1 MSRPDP
7 DGPADEHGANA
18 LIAAARARLKTE
30 QARLDAL
37 LEKHED
43 KPVIDVA
50 LRTYRRD
57 REVAGTVVG
66 SAIAFR
72 LFLFFVP
79 VLLFVVGL
87 AGFLAV
93 WVDPEDVNDNAGITG
108 GLADQIRTAFQQ
120 PGSTRWLALLI
131 GLFGIATTG
140 RSLSKVMVASSSLA
154 WRLPPTTKAS
164 VRVIGALVGL
174 VAGIG
179 MLAVLVNRVRAQFG
193 VAVAGFSFLAV
204 FVGYVL
210 VWLAISMLLPRATKD
225 PAVLLPGAVLVA
237 GTLTGMQVVSQ
248 LYLPDRFG
256 RASQLY
262 GAVGTTIVTLGWFF
276 IAGRA
281 MVVAMC
287 LNAIIH
293 ERFGTI
299 SRLVFSL
306 PILRSLARR
315 SAWVRRFFGLDD
327 SPGGGP
333 AVERARGEPGRGGGE
348 DGGRHGVDAG
358 ESDEQGGE
366 EQSGGEQPGLGG
378 HAGGGAHHDGEGR

>member
-1 MSRPDP
+1 MSSPE
-7 DGPADEHGANA
+7 PAPDEHGANA
-18 LIAAARARLKTE
+18 LVAAARQRLKTE
-30 QARLDAL
+30 QARFDAL
-37 LEKHED
+37 LEKHGD
-43 KPVIDVA
+43 KPVIEIA

-79 VLLFVVGL
+79 LLLLVVGL
-87 AGFLAV
+87 AGFLAA
-93 WVDPEDVNDNAGITG
+93 WVDPEDVNDQAGVTG
-108 GLADQIRTAFQQ
+108 GLADQIRTAFDQ
-120 PGSTRWLALLI
+120 PGSTRWVAVLL
-131 GLFGIATTG
+131 GLFGVATTG

-174 VAGIG
+174 IAGIG
-179 MLAVLVNRVRAQFG
+179 LLAVLVNRVRAEFG
-193 VAVAGFSFLAV
+193 VAVAGASFLAV

-210 VWLAISMLLPRATKD
+210 GWLAISMLLPRATKD
-225 PAVLLPGAVLVA
+225 PGVLLPGAVLVA

-248 LYLPDRFG
+248 MYLPDRFG

-281 MVVAMC
+281 MVAAMC
-287 LNAIIH
+287 LNAIVH

-306 PILRSLARR
+306 PVLRSLARR
-315 SAWVRRFFGLDD
+315 SAPVRRFFGLDESAD
-327 SPGGGP
+327 GGP
-333 AVERARGEPGRGGGE
+333 AVERGSGEPGRGGGE
-348 DGGRHGVDAG
+348 DGGRHGVDTG
-358 ESDEQGGE
+358 QSDEERGE

-378 HAGGGAHHDGEGR
+378 HAGGGAHHDGESR

>member
-1 MSRPDP
+1 MTSPEP
-7 DGPADEHGANA
+7 SPDEHGANA
-18 LIAAARARLKTE
+18 LVAAARARVRAE
-30 QARLDAL
+30 QARFNAL
-37 LEKHED
+37 LEKHGD
-43 KPVIDVA
+43 QPVIDVA

-79 VLLFVVGL
+79 LLLFIVGV
-87 AGFLAV
+87 AGFLAA
-93 WVDPEDVNDNAGITG
+93 WVDVEDINDQAGVSG
-108 GLADQIRTAFQQ
+108 GLAAQIRTAFEQ
-120 PGSTRWLALLI
+120 PDSTRWLAVLL

-154 WRLPPTTKAS
+154 WRLSPTTKAS

-174 VAGIG
+174 IAGIG
-179 MLAVLVNRVRAQFG
+179 LLAVLVNRVREEFG
-193 VAVAGFSFLAV
+193 VAVAGVSFLAV

-210 VWLAISMLLPRATKD
+210 GWLAISMLLPRATND
-225 PAVLLPGAVLVA
+225 PGVLLPGAVLVG
-237 GTLTGMQVVSQ
+237 GTITGMQIVSQ
-248 LYLPDRFG
+248 MYLPDRFG

-281 MVVAMC
+281 MVAAMC
-287 LNAIIH
+287 LNAIVH

-315 SAWVRRFFGLDD
+315 SAWVRRFFKLDD
-327 SPGGGP
+327 P
-333 AVERARGEPGRGGGE
+333 R
-348 DGGRHGVDAG
+348 DDA
-358 ESDEQGGE
+358 DDD
-366 EQSGGEQPGLGG
+366 P
-378 HAGGGAHHDGEGR
+378 

>member
-1 MSRPDP
+1 MSNPEPSPD
-7 DGPADEHGANA
+7 EQGASA
-18 LIAAARARLKTE
+18 LIAAARARVKAE
-30 QARLDAL
+30 QARFNAL
-37 LEKHED
+37 LEKHKD
-43 KPVIDVA
+43 RPVIDVA

-79 VLLFVVGL
+79 LLLFLVGL
-87 AGFLAV
+87 AGFLAA
-93 WVDPEDVNDNAGITG
+93 WVDSEEVNDQVGVTG
-108 GLADQIRTAFQQ
+108 GIAEQIRTAFEQ
-120 PGSTRWLALLI
+120 PDSTRWLALLL
-131 GLFGIATTG
+131 GLFGIASTG

-174 VAGIG
+174 IAGIG
-179 MLAVLVNRVRAQFG
+179 LLAVLVNRIREEFG
-193 VAVAGFSFLAV
+193 VAMAGVSFLAV

-210 VWLAISMLLPRATKD
+210 GWLAISMLLPRAAKD
-225 PAVLLPGAVLVA
+225 PGVLLPGAVLVG
-237 GTLTGMQVVSQ
+237 GTITGMQIISQ
-248 LYLPDRFG
+248 VYLPDRFG

-276 IAGRA
+276 IVGRA
-281 MVVAMC
+281 MVGAMC
-287 LNAIIH
+287 LNAIVH

-315 SAWVRRFFGLDD
+315 SAWIRRFFGLDD
-327 SPGGGP
+327 SG
-333 AVERARGEPGRGGGE
+333 
-348 DGGRHGVDAG
+348 DD
-358 ESDEQGGE
+358 S
-366 EQSGGEQPGLGG
+366 
-378 HAGGGAHHDGEGR
+378 GGGAEQIP